1 VIRALAFLLRLEQ
14 RFHCERSAPEIM
26 ITVLIHHEIADY
38 AVWKAAFDSA
48 FDWRHKNGEL
58 SCRIFRSAGNV
69 NDVTLFF
76 EWESLEKAR
85 AFIAS
90 DELKTKMASAGV
102 KEPTRVDFLTEV
114 HSLRRSAAD

>member
-1 VIRALAFLLRLEQ
+1 MIR
-14 RFHCERSAPEIM
+14 
-26 ITVLIHHEIADY
+26 VLIHHEVADY
-38 AVWKAAFDSA
+38 VAWKAAFDSA
-48 FDWRHKNGEL
+48 IDWRHKNGERG
-58 SCRIFRSAGNV
+58 CRIFRSVGNV

-90 DELKTKMASAGV
+90 DELKAKMATAGV
-102 KEPTRVDFLTEV
+102 KGPPRVDFLTEV